1 MSESGLSGVAT
12 ASRPA
17 RRGWRRRNTLRG
29 YADHHK
35 IPLRRVL
42 RLLRAGQLPVRV
54 GWVDSPTSIREYAR
68 LQGIDRLLARILY
81 QQGVLCPMVMP
92 HPRGQASWPADSGV

>member
-1 MSESGLSGVAT
+1 MTESGLNGAAVA
-12 ASRPA
+12 SQPA
-17 RRGWRRRNTLRG
+17 RRRRWKRNTLRG

-54 GWVDSPTSIREYAR
+54 GWVDSPTPIREYAR
-68 LQGIDRLLARILY
+68 LQGIDRLRARILY
-81 QQGVLCPMVMP
+81 QQGVLA
-92 HPRGQASWPADSGV
+92 RW